1 MQLGKQINFCN
12 QSSALCGESFRYGGL
27 TSVRVGSDFPETIVM
42 NESFIEADSDSSLN
56 SDAYYANLESNFEK
70 LAELINQQEIIE

>member
-1 MQLGKQINFCN
+1 
-12 QSSALCGESFRYGGL
+12 
-27 TSVRVGSDFPETIVM
+27 M